1 MKKNILLLLLALCV
15 VTVFSQSKQV
25 ESFGKNNLNW
35 FNKNIKTDK
44 LMGTDVDKAY
54 TLLLKDMK
62 PKKTVIVAV
71 IDGGVDINH
80 EDLTGRIW
88 VNEDEIPN
96 NNIDD
101 DKNGYVDD
109 VNGWNFIGSKTG
121 ENINDEN
128 YEYTR
133 IVKLKKEDDKDY
145 KKAKKLYD
153 KELEEQQM
161 LKDNIEMFESNIKKA
176 KEIIQEGTGIEIKT
190 LEDLKKVKS
199 KDPNVKYAKSFLVKR
214 YSKGFKDS
222 DLDGIKK
229 RNKENMD
236 FYLNLSFNPRTI
248 IGDDPLN
255 FNDRNYGNNNVKGPR
270 PDHGTPVSGIIGGI
284 RDNNKGIDGIAESVK
299 IMALRTTP
307 NGDERDKDVALA
319 IIYAVDNGANVL
331 NMSFGKQFS
340 PQKEF
345 VDEAVRYAEKHNV
358 LIIHSA
364 GNDGR
369 DIDADASYPCPVYL
383 DGKLASNFLTVGAS
397 DKKLN
402 KTLPAAFSNYG
413 KMNVDIFAPGVDIV
427 SLSPE
432 NEYCMLDGTSFSG
445 PVVSGIAALILS
457 YYPDLTPQQMISLL
471 IDSATKITKPK
482 KVIKPGGDNKDKVA
496 FGALCK
502 SGGVVNV
509 YNALLLAKE
518 RSK

>member
-1 MKKNILLLLLALCV
+1 MKKITTLFISVLITICV
-15 VTVFSQSKQV
+15 FGQSKQV
-25 ESFGKNNLNW
+25 ESFGKKNLNW
-35 FNKNIKTDK
+35 FNKDVKTDK

-54 TLLLKDMK
+54 SLLLKDMK

-80 EDLTGRIW
+80 EDLNGRIW
-88 VNEDEIPN
+88 INEDEIPN

-109 VNGWNFIGSKTG
+109 VNGWNYIGNKSG
-121 ENINDEN
+121 ENLNDEN

-133 IVKLKKEDDKDY
+133 IVKLNKEDDKDY
-145 KKAKKLYD
+145 KKAKSLYD
-153 KELEEQQM
+153 KELDKQQT
-161 LKDNIEMFESNIKKA
+161 LKENIENFESNIKKA
-176 KEIIQEGTGIEIKT
+176 KEIIQENTGIEIKSPKD
-190 LEDLKKVKS
+190 LEKVKS
-199 KDPNVKYAKSFLVKR
+199 KDKNVKYAKSFLVKK

-229 RNKENMD
+229 RNNEKLNC
-236 FYLNLSFNPRTI
+236 YLNKSYNPRSI
-248 IGDDPLN
+248 VGDDPLN
-255 FNDRNYGNNNVKGPR
+255 FNDRNYGNNNVKGPS
-270 PDHGTPVSGIIGGI
+270 PDHGTPVSGIIAGI
-284 RDNNKGIDGIAESVK
+284 RDNNKGINGIAESVK

-319 IIYAVDNGANVL
+319 IIYAVDNGANIL

-345 VDEAVRYAEKHNV
+345 VDEAVKYAEKHNV

-364 GNDGR
+364 GNDGKNL
-369 DIDADASYPCPVYL
+369 DVEASFPCSSYIDGTIAT
-383 DGKLASNFLTVGAS
+383 NFLTVGAS
-397 DKKLN
+397 DKTLN
-402 KTLPAAFSNYG
+402 KTLPAVFSNYG
-413 KMNVDIFAPGVDIV
+413 KNNVDIFAPGVDIV
-427 SLSPE
+427 SLSPD
-432 NEYCMLDGTSFSG
+432 NSYCMLDGTSFSG

-482 KVIKPGGDNKDKVA
+482 KVIKPGGDKKDKVA
-496 FGALCK
+496 FDALSK

-518 RSK
+518 RYK